1 MPVVTSCAV
10 AGNRR
15 SQGSFYCFGRDCVE
29 ELEELNPEPPSRTPS
44 HLWNGEVGRGG
55 NFSAT
60 CPASCLGL
68 SQSPSS
74 LHVDFRALCLETHAQ
89 DRKLSTWGLGSP
101 FLGFQEPPVSLA
113 GWAWTLGKAA
123 GWPELTALGVCS
135 GCGLTLISNVETQH
149 FHRHPACRAPIHE
162 DPDETLESNVPCGQ

>member
-113 GWAWTLGKAA
+113 GWACHKLDSGESSRLARTHCPGCLFRL
-123 GWPELTALGVCS
+123 WPDLDFKRGDSAFS
-135 GCGLTLISNVETQH
+135 Q
-149 FHRHPACRAPIHE
+149 APCMQSPH
-162 DPDETLESNVPCGQ
+162 S